1 MLLLAVYVS
10 LALTVS
16 FLCSL
21 LEATLLSLTPTYLVS
36 LESKRPKLAALWVSF
51 KSDIDK
57 PLAAILSLNTIA
69 HTVGAA
75 GAGAQATKLFGEVY
89 FGVISGVLT
98 LLILVF
104 SEIIPKTLGARYC
117 RQLAPTCGYILR
129 WVQWSMFPLVKI
141 AKVLT
146 GWMAPKNE
154 GPSLSRDDF
163 LALAKVG
170 RKEGVVGADEA
181 RAIGALLTFRGLS
194 AKDIIT
200 PRTVMA
206 TLPAIQ
212 KVGEVLATDPSF
224 KFSRIPIYQD
234 HDDDI
239 VGFVRKDDIYKEIA
253 EGRLDTSLASI
264 KRDLLTVLD
273 VKALPDV
280 MQIMANMR
288 ISMCLVVNEYGDP
301 LGIATMEDLLETML
315 GIEIVDESDIHIDM
329 QERARELWR
338 LRASTVRSAG
348 DIEK

>member
-1 MLLLAVYVS
+1 
-10 LALTVS
+10 
-16 FLCSL
+16 
-21 LEATLLSLTPTYLVS
+21 
-36 LESKRPKLAALWVSF
+36 
-51 KSDIDK
+51 
-57 PLAAILSLNTIA
+57 
-69 HTVGAA
+69 
-75 GAGAQATKLFGEVY
+75 
-89 FGVISGVLT
+89 
-98 LLILVF
+98 
-104 SEIIPKTLGARYC
+104 
-117 RQLAPTCGYILR
+117 
-129 WVQWSMFPLVKI
+129 MFPLVKI

-315 GIEIVDESDIHIDM
+315 GIEIVDESDIHVDM

-338 LRASTVRSAG
+338 LRASTARSAG